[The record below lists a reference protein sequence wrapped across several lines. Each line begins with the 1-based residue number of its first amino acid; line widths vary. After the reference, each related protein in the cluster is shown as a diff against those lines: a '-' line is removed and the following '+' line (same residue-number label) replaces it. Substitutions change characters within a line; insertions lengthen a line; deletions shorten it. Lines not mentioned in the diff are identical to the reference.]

1 MTVLD
6 RATWV
11 ARRTRQ
17 TVSVFDN
24 GWTVL
29 RHMATGADELAFE
42 VDGLTI
48 HCPNAPGARVPVYEV
63 FAEDEYSLDWFAQG
77 LPADVHVVDIGA
89 HIGCFS
95 TDLVRRFPGASVHS
109 YEPTPSTGAYTVR
122 NVESNRLG
130 DRITVH
136 RAAVG
141 ARAGTLVMA
150 DNGPGSGHNGV
161 LHLGESGATEIEV
174 VCESIADAFAASGG
188 RVDLLKMDAEGA
200 EYGIVLE
207 SDPALWSG
215 VRRVVME
222 YHHSDNHDFGE
233 LRTFLEAAGLA
244 LVRHET
250 GGPGFGLAWFSRDP
264 LPAAG

>member
-11 ARRTRQ
+11 ARRIRQ

-29 RHMATGADELAFE
+29 RHRATGADELAFE

-174 VCESIADAFAASGG
+174 ACESIADAFAASGG

-222 YHHSDNHDFGE
+222 YHHSDDHDFGE
-233 LRTFLEAAGLA
+233 LRTFLEAAGLS